1 VELLWVPVLVL
12 QQEENEPLRLAQQQ
26 VRAVISLHATT
37 SQTPEL
43 LER

>member
-26 VRAVISLHATT
+26 VRAVSLHATT